1 MSATTWLADGLKG
14 RHVLLALFG
23 FFGLIFVVNG
33 IFVYYA
39 LSTFGGG
46 ETTDPYRKGLNY
58 NETIAEA
65 ARQDQQGWRAQV
77 IYAAAAGRLAFNLT
91 DSEGRPVSGLHF
103 TGTLSRPVTDREDTR
118 VTFKEAPSGTYTADV
133 RLAPGQWV
141 VELSSE
147 ELSRDGAPSYRLKQ
161 RLFVAEKP

>member
-14 RHVLLALFG
+14 RHVLLALVG
-23 FFGLIFVVNG
+23 FFGLVFVVNG

-46 ETTDPYRKGLNY
+46 ETVDPYRKGLNY
-58 NETIAEA
+58 NETLAEA
-65 ARQDQQGWRAQV
+65 ARQDQQGWTAQV
-77 IYAAAAGRLAFNLT
+77 IYGADKARLVLNLS
-91 DSEGRPVSGLHF
+91 DGEGHPVSGLHF
-103 TGTLSRPVTDREDTR
+103 KGFVSRPATDRQDEPVVLKEVTTGTY
-118 VTFKEAPSGTYTADV
+118 AADV

-141 VELSSE
+141 IELGSD

-161 RLFVAEKP
+161 RLFVPEKP